1 MSDESSKDKSSGPPA
16 GSKKTDGKNVGGAQR
31 RTWDLEE
38 YEKRAKDRAELGDD
52 DLKEGDVD
60 SRPLRDR
67 EEFKSASADMAGP
80 SGSSRAFVK
89 HRTTNLNLTA
99 AIGKTQIIGDSGARQ
114 KGGGWYCDVCE
125 CLLKDSSNY
134 LDHIN
139 GKKHQRALGFSMRVE
154 RSTVDQVQGRL
165 EESKKRKEEESAGN
179 HGPSAVEAYE
189 SRMAQI
195 MNEEERKKRM
205 KREAKVAKKK
215 EAETL
220 ELEGM
225 DPEMMAAMGFSGFK

>member
-1 MSDESSKDKSSGPPA
+1 MADKDKPEPPA
-16 GSKKTDGKNVGGAQR
+16 PGAKKTDGKNVGGAQR
-31 RTWDLEE
+31 RTWDVEE
-38 YEKRAKDRAELGDD
+38 YEKRAKERAELGDE

-67 EEFKSASADMAGP
+67 EEFKKASADMAGP

-99 AIGKTQIIGDSGARQ
+99 AIGKTQVIGDSGLRQ

-165 EESKKRKEEESAGN
+165 EENKKRKEEEDAGN
-179 HGPSAVEAYE
+179 TGPSAVEAYE

-195 MNEEERKKRM
+195 MSEEERKKRT

-215 EAETL
+215 EAESL
-220 ELEGM
+220 EIEGM
-225 DPEMMAAMGFSGFK
+225 DPEMMAAMGFSGFGGK